1 MIFQCPVIDPPLC
14 ISYKNTNLVAV
25 FLYDRSGTET
35 AKAASSKGCC
45 PCDLTIAASER
56 WKIKVRYGC
65 TVTNRRFRLF
75 SLFGCKKAGSALS
88 RLQPAGFPL
97 LLACEASEIVNL
109 LMPAGVRDDLAHK
122 AKMLDSH
129 VKATRMSQAESGMR
143 QAVDV

>member
-1 MIFQCPVIDPPLC
+1 MIDPPLC

-25 FLYDRSGTET
+25 FLYDRSGAET
-35 AKAASSKGCC
+35 AKAASSKRCC
-45 PCDLTIAASER
+45 PCDLTIAASKR